1 MKEFL
6 TFWKY
11 QNKAGRLYKWMLLVV
26 LTSFSFVCSYIR
38 VFFNDYYAGLCAKD
52 MLAVF
57 FKGWLGACTGR
68 WNKYDKRSYI
78 YICR

>member
-38 VFFNDYYAGLCAKD
+38 VFFNDYYAGLCA
-52 MLAVF
+52 
-57 FKGWLGACTGR
+57 
-68 WNKYDKRSYI
+68 
-78 YICR
+78 

>member
-38 VFFNDYYAGLCAKD
+38 VFF
-52 MLAVF
+52 
-57 FKGWLGACTGR
+57 
-68 WNKYDKRSYI
+68 
-78 YICR
+78 

>member
-38 VFFNDYYAGLCAKD
+38 VFLMTIMPDC
-52 MLAVF
+52 VPRICCCF